1 VTTQWLKHIFLVQYS
16 EFIVHR
22 RERKCTF
29 LYYALFFCT
38 NLLDKC
44 RITSYKRE
52 REREGGGGVS
62 DLEQRRVPVEHNSES
77 EKVPFVT
84 LREAD
89 GHWTCMDILIVPLDL
104 MKGLSVLDLIVHTS

>member
-1 VTTQWLKHIFLVQYS
+1 MYF
-16 EFIVHR
+16 FIL
-22 RERKCTF
+22 CT
-29 LYYALFFCT
+29 FFCT

-44 RITSYKRE
+44 RITSYKR
-52 REREGGGGVS
+52 GGGVS

-104 MKGLSVLDLIVHTS
+104 MKGLPVLDLIVHTS

>member
-1 VTTQWLKHIFLVQYS
+1 MY
-16 EFIVHR
+16 
-22 RERKCTF
+22 
-29 LYYALFFCT
+29 FFCT

-44 RITSYKRE
+44 RITSYKR
-52 REREGGGGVS
+52 GGGGVS

-104 MKGLSVLDLIVHTS
+104 MKGLPVLDLIVHTS